1 LAGVDAFPICLDT
14 QDEDEIVSTIKNIA
28 PVFAGVN
35 LEDISSPKCFEIER
49 RLQEELHIPVIHDD
63 QHATAIA
70 VLAGLINALEVTNK
84 GKGECRAVILGSGAA
99 GSGVA
104 RLLDKWGMGDIIMVD
119 SKGIISSQRDDLDEN
134 KQKLLK
140 VTNKKDMHGSL
151 ADAMEGSDIF
161 LGLSQGNLINAGHI
175 SSMNSDPIVFAMAN
189 PVPEIEPDIALEAG
203 AKVVATGRSDYPN
216 QINNVLVFPGMFK
229 GAISTNT
236 KEITDEIKL
245 KAAENLA
252 SVVEKPNTEKI
263 IPSVFD
269 DGVVESIVSA
279 F

>member
-1 LAGVDAFPICLDT
+1 
-14 QDEDEIVSTIKNIA
+14 
-28 PVFAGVN
+28 
-35 LEDISSPKCFEIER
+35 
-49 RLQEELHIPVIHDD
+49 
-63 QHATAIA
+63 
-70 VLAGLINALEVTNK
+70 
-84 GKGECRAVILGSGAA
+84 
-99 GSGVA
+99 
-104 RLLDKWGMGDIIMVD
+104 
-119 SKGIISSQRDDLDEN
+119 
-134 KQKLLK
+134 
-140 VTNKKDMHGSL
+140 
-151 ADAMEGSDIF
+151 
-161 LGLSQGNLINAGHI
+161 
-175 SSMNSDPIVFAMAN
+175 MNSDPIVFAMAN